1 MEQQNPP
8 TTPVPVPSEQMVYM
22 RFRPAWTYIDAIR
35 EFGRAFCA
43 SAFSESAVGER
54 VQVVIQEALENVVKY
69 SLQGTNSE
77 LTISIGLD
85 PTAIE
90 IAVTSCPDPAHA
102 AYLRNEIESIRDVDP
117 EEAYLAAFRR
127 AAENPEAASRLGL
140 ARMRLEGR
148 VELSVA
154 EAPDGRIS
162 VIARGRA

>member
-1 MEQQNPP
+1 
-8 TTPVPVPSEQMVYM
+8 M

-90 IAVTSCPDPAHA
+90 IAVTSCPDAAHA

>member
-1 MEQQNPP
+1 MPP
-8 TTPVPVPSEQMVYM
+8 NNEQMIYM

-43 SAFSESAVGER
+43 SAFGQTEVGER

-77 LTISIGLD
+77 MTISVSLE
-85 PTAIE
+85 PTEIE

-102 AYLRNEIESIRDVDP
+102 DYLRKEIESIRDQDP
-117 EEAYLAAFRR
+117 EEAYLAAFQR
-127 AAENPEAASRLGL
+127 AADNPEAASRLGL

-154 EAPDGRIS
+154 EAADGRIS
-162 VIARGRA
+162 VIARASA